1 MANYTR
7 VRFVCRNMQRMERF
21 FVPMVVL
28 QKQNEKRASIIYGI
42 VYLEKEKRRADLC
55 GNKCIF
61 APSSNSHIFII
72 VFPGLVERYGP
83 DFHFK
88 ALFRPIKGEDGTTYH
103 L

>member
-1 MANYTR
+1 MKILNFAPGRPSSLYR
-7 VRFVCRNMQRMERF
+7 QKFLFGPRCEVRPDF
-21 FVPMVVL
+21 F
-28 QKQNEKRASIIYGI
+28 I
-42 VYLEKEKRRADLC
+42 
-55 GNKCIF
+55 IF

-88 ALFRPIKGEDGTTYH
+88 ADFRPLKGEDGTTYH